1 MNLVLKKIRPWIWVF
16 TLIFAIHFF
25 GNSLIQKRH
34 LESSISLAKIQH
46 LNHAIQI
53 AKQRKEELS
62 REIEA
67 FRNPVWSDEIIKE
80 ELGLVRQSETK
91 IVFKPD

>member
-1 MNLVLKKIRPWIWVF
+1 MNLVQKKLRPWIWVF
-16 TLIFAIHFF
+16 ILIFAIHLF
-25 GNSLIQKRH
+25 GNSLIYKRR

-46 LNHAIQI
+46 LNHAIQL

-67 FRNPVWSDEIIKE
+67 FNNPLWSDEIMKE

-91 IVFKPD
+91 IVFQPD